1 MALRSIAPLVMH
13 WIAVPVIAAGLA
25 AGRASRADP
34 LPLFCDEDELGV
46 SVELLFTDSSPALEA
61 PDELRECNAAPIGTW
76 NSLVFSDETDA
87 STVQARGET
96 RSEDGFVLA
105 VENALDLDVDDD
117 FFDFALVVLG
127 VEAEAWFKAPPGD
140 EPIEAEVIVEVL
152 REGDL
157 ESTELSLSVV
167 GEDVDL
173 NEDLDDV
180 GTGEHRFSVEL
191 EPEEEYRALLTV
203 ASRLD
208 QTAAGSQTLRFRVE
222 TVPAP
227 EAAAPLL
234 LLAGGAVLATVGRAQ
249 RARAARN
256 PGGWRRDAAGAS
268 VAPSCGAPVAFH

>member
-1 MALRSIAPLVMH
+1 MHALRSIAPLLLH
-13 WIAVPVIAAGLA
+13 WIAVPVLAAGLAA

-34 LPLFCDEDELGV
+34 LPLLCDEDELGV

-127 VEAEAWFKAPPGD
+127 VEAEAWFEAPPGD

-173 NEDLDDV
+173 NENLDDV

-191 EPEEEYRALLTV
+191 APEEEYRALLTV
-203 ASRLD
+203 SSRLD
-208 QTAAGSQTLRFRVE
+208 HTAAGSQMLRFRVE

-249 RARAARN
+249 GARAARN
-256 PGGWRRDAAGAS
+256 AGGLAAPCGRRERC
-268 VAPSCGAPVAFH
+268 P